1 VNEALAKSSRAVVE
15 GIFEIQPVIISCPE
29 RDELLKRTLAAFTA
43 TDWASHSPMVHI
55 DTSNFAR
62 AQRRQEYNSRAA
74 LKAALKTGTEFILF
88 MEDDLIFNKS
98 LYHNLCC
105 WLPPRQEDLFLGS
118 LYNPGIREWRRCKK
132 DNYFVAEPDA
142 VYGSQC
148 FLMNRQVA
156 KYLVEH
162 WSEVEGMQDI
172 KISRLIARF
181 APIYYHT
188 PSLVQHV
195 GTQSVWGG
203 RHHTA
208 ADFSEDFAA
217 APLSEVRV

>member
-1 VNEALAKSSRAVVE
+1 MQEGPDNRSDATEALLK
-15 GIFEIQPVIISCPE
+15 IQPVIITCPE
-29 RDELLKRTLAAFTA
+29 REELLKQTLAAFTA
-43 TDWASHSPMVHI
+43 TDWASHSPIIHT
-55 DTSNFAR
+55 DTSKFNR
-62 AQRRQEYNSRAA
+62 PQRRQEYNSRAA
-74 LKAALKTGTEFILF
+74 LKVALKTATQFILF
-88 MEDDLIFNKS
+88 MEDDLIFNRF
-98 LYHNLCC
+98 LYHNLCH
-105 WLPPRQEDLFLGS
+105 WLPLRKESAFLGS

-132 DNYFVAEPDA
+132 ENYFVAEPDSI
-142 VYGSQC
+142 YGSQC
-148 FLMNRQVA
+148 FLMNRSTA

-203 RHHTA
+203 HHHTS
-208 ADFSEDFAA
+208 ADFSGDFAVT
-217 APLSEVRV
+217 SV